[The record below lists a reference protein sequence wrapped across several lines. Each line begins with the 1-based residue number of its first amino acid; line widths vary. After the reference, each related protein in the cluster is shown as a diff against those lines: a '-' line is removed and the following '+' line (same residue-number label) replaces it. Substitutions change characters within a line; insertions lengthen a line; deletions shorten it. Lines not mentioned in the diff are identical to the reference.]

1 MNSAASRP
9 AYCASQRRRRRP
21 IFFSAS
27 AIPRFLAQY
36 PEISLDLSFNEALTD
51 IVAERFDAGI
61 RIGERIERDMIA
73 VRVTDELPLVVAGSP
88 AYFAQRGKPK
98 SPKDLVAHDC
108 LRTRFASGTYLPWR
122 FRVKRRDLE
131 VHVEGRLVVNSA
143 SLARRVAVEGL
154 ALIQTPLLFIAS
166 DLSEGK
172 LTTVL
177 EQWAPTPVTGFFLY
191 YPSRRQ
197 MRPALKALVDFLR
210 DEPWRVQATLAMN
223 RQETAVGNRSRW
235 LDGLGGPSVRHTKAA
250 HAMHAKLAVDD
261 SAGVVPHSRRAYRMP
276 EVERAC
282 AHEIDGLWTG
292 DELGFAN
299 PVESFLAHE
308 LARSF
313 RGSQRGTAAT
323 NSSTRTRMTD
333 CAEITAEGVHH
344 GKLSYRQRAGGPPL
358 LGAQGVA

>member
-1 MNSAASRP
+1 MRMPMHTPSLAATTAFVVVVELKSFTKAAKELALSPPRVSEMVRNLEERLNVRLVERTTRSVAPTAAGERLLERLRPVLDEYQSALESANEFRGRP
-9 AYCASQRRRRRP
+9 AGLLRLTAP
-21 IFFSAS
+21 PPADFFLGA

-36 PEISLDLSFNEALTD
+36 PEISLDLSFNDALTD

-61 RIGERIERDMIA
+61 RIGERVERDMIA

-122 FRVKRRDLE
+122 FRVKGRNSE

-166 DLSEGK
+166 DLNEGK

-177 EQWAPTPVTGFFLY
+177 DQWAPTPVTGFFLY

-210 DEPWRVQATLAMN
+210 DEHRGASK
-223 RQETAVGNRSRW
+223 R
-235 LDGLGGPSVRHTKAA
+235 PS
-250 HAMHAKLAVDD
+250 
-261 SAGVVPHSRRAYRMP
+261 
-276 EVERAC
+276 
-282 AHEIDGLWTG
+282 
-292 DELGFAN
+292 
-299 PVESFLAHE
+299 
-308 LARSF
+308 
-313 RGSQRGTAAT
+313 Q
-323 NSSTRTRMTD
+323 
-333 CAEITAEGVHH
+333 
-344 GKLSYRQRAGGPPL
+344 
-358 LGAQGVA
+358 